1 MLLFI
6 FIFSSLMF
14 LSIFLLEYHKT
25 PHDHILIRCGRELME
40 VPRIVKAVDYVTPFA
55 TKIRMN
61 PLKFLAISAYLSVFL
76 LCLLISA
83 L

>member
-1 MLLFI
+1 MLLFL

-14 LSIFLLEYHKT
+14 LSTFLLEYHKN

-40 VPRIVKAVDYVTPFA
+40 VPRIVKAVNYATPFA

-61 PLKFLAISAYLSVFL
+61 PLKFLEISVYLSVFL
-76 LCLLISA
+76 ICFLIST